1 MALIVNYLLT
11 GAAGLHGLSVST
23 AGSGGFGE
31 DGQPETPAAAATA
44 TENEQV
50 RTASFAQVTNMY
62 SLLPAACVLSSFVL
76 SEASTDCGS
85 GALQGG
91 VDLNIDLSVLKL
103 ASERKSLA
111 SQLLGPYWQL
121 SSCAHAKPP
130 QLASRKTL
138 TLADYKRRQGI
149 A

>member
-1 MALIVNYLLT
+1 MVLKELLMWVLMRARHMSSLRGT
-11 GAAGLHGLSVST
+11 ST
-23 AGSGGFGE
+23 
-31 DGQPETPAAAATA
+31 
-44 TENEQV
+44 
-50 RTASFAQVTNMY
+50 
-62 SLLPAACVLSSFVL
+62 SLECSCS
-76 SEASTDCGS
+76 
-85 GALQGG
+85 ALQGG
-91 VDLNIDLSVLKL
+91 MDLSIDLSVLNM